1 MSNILEQL
9 KTNRENAFLQAQHVL
24 DVADKHSR
32 NMSGGEQSKYDELT
46 RNLTELDTR
55 IAEITDLA
63 ERNAKADLVRAQ
75 YQPGTGV
82 RTGNAT
88 DDATVDA
95 FRSAVLEKNP
105 TPIMVG
111 TASPRSYYQPG
122 VERRALVKTAPANFQ
137 PVSFYDRII
146 ETMVE
151 SSAVLNAGAT
161 LITTNTGE
169 DLRVPRSTANGVA
182 GIVAEGAAIPES
194 DPTLGIVTLGAYK
207 YGLLIKVST
216 EMVQD
221 TSVDL
226 QAYLAREAGTA
237 IGVALGAHLINGTG
251 TGQPRGVLAD
261 ATVGVTGPV
270 GTATSFGS
278 QATAGQG
285 TDLLNNL
292 YGSLAEPY
300 TATGSTAFIA
310 RNATVTAIRN
320 LKSSSGDLVGNSYVA
335 NSPAP
340 FLVDPFVPA
349 LGANAKSVLFGSW
362 DRYFLRMVNGI
373 RFERSDEA
381 NFSTDMVT
389 FRVLLR
395 ADGALIDPSAIK
407 YLANSAT

>member
-1 MSNILEQL
+1 MDILEQL
-9 KTNRENAFLQAQHVL
+9 KAKRQIAFLDAKNIV
-24 DVADKHSR
+24 DTAGKHNR
-32 NMSGGEQSKYDELT
+32 NLSSGEQRTFDMATSTLNQLDAHIDELST
-46 RNLTELDTR
+46 
-55 IAEITDLA
+55 LA
-63 ERNAKADLVRAQ
+63 ERNAKADIVRAK
-75 YQPGTGV
+75 YAPSTGV
-82 RTGNAT
+82 RTGSGS
-88 DDATVDA
+88 DSATVDA
-95 FRSAVLEKNP
+95 FRSAILEKNP
-105 TPIMVG
+105 TPIIVG
-111 TASPRSYYQPG
+111 SANPRSYYQPG
-122 VERRALVKTAPANFQ
+122 VEHRALLKTAPANFQ

-161 LITTNTGE
+161 LITTTTGE
-169 DLRVPRSTANGVA
+169 DLRVPRSTASGTA

-194 DPTLGIVTLGAYK
+194 DPTLGVVTLGAYK

-221 TSVDL
+221 TTVDL

-237 IGVALGAHLINGTG
+237 IGVGLGAHLINGTG

-261 ATVGVTGPV
+261 ATAGVTGPA
-270 GTATSFGS
+270 GTSSSFGS

-285 TDLLNNL
+285 TDLLNSL

-300 TATGSTAFIA
+300 TATGSTAFVA

-320 LKSSSGDLVGNSYVA
+320 LKASTGELVGNSYVA

-340 FLVDPFVPA
+340 FFVDPFVPA
-349 LGANAKSVLFGSW
+349 MAANAKSVLFGSW

-373 RFERSDEA
+373 RFERSDDFS
-381 NFSTDMVT
+381 FSTDMVT

-407 YLANSAT
+407 YYQNSAT